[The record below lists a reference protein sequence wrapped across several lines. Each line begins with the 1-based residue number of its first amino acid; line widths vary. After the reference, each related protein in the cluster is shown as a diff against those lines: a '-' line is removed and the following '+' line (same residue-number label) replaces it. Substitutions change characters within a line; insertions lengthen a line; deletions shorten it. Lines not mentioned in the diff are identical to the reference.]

1 MDTLRKHFE
10 TFIKLSNDEW
20 LDLQECLTKE
30 NIRKKDLIL
39 KEYEKCDF
47 VAFVHEGLFRF
58 YSIIDGVEKITSFSF
73 SGDFITNYRS
83 FLTGNPSEHNIEAL
97 TDGVIY
103 KIKLDQLQKLYDKH
117 QTIERLGRLI
127 AENLFLVVA
136 NRLDSFM
143 FKTQAERYEDLVK
156 RNPKLL
162 SEIPQYMIASYLGM
176 KPETLSRIRARK

>member
-1 MDTLRKHFE
+1 
-10 TFIKLSNDEW
+10 LSNDEW

-47 VAFVHEGLFRF
+47 VAFVHEDLFRF

-97 TDGVIY
+97 TDGFVY
-103 KIKLDQLQKLYDKH
+103 KKK
-117 QTIERLGRLI
+117 
-127 AENLFLVVA
+127 
-136 NRLDSFM
+136 
-143 FKTQAERYEDLVK
+143 
-156 RNPKLL
+156 
-162 SEIPQYMIASYLGM
+162 
-176 KPETLSRIRARK
+176 